1 MDKEKARVVL
11 ARALQPY
18 RAKSYAELRGLIG
31 QVDAHEVANPDGPDF
46 QVEIEA
52 FWDHRPDGNICVSG
66 ASTTADGRPSRH
78 YATTSSWRQTVRWS
92 ANDWVAQGD
101 SSTTNRNTRRV
112 DSISRSSR

>member
-1 MDKEKARVVL
+1 MDKERARVVL

-66 ASTTADGRPSRH
+66 GVDDGG
-78 YATTSSWRQTVRWS
+78 WS
-92 ANDWVAQGD
+92 AFSPPCDDFIVAPDG
-101 SSTTNRNTRRV
+101 SFV
-112 DSISRSSR
+112 GE

>member
-66 ASTTADGRPSRH
+66 GIDDGG
-78 YATTSSWRQTVRWS
+78 WS
-92 ANDWVAQGD
+92 AFSPLCENFIVAPDG
-101 SSTTNRNTRRV
+101 SFV
-112 DSISRSSR
+112 GE